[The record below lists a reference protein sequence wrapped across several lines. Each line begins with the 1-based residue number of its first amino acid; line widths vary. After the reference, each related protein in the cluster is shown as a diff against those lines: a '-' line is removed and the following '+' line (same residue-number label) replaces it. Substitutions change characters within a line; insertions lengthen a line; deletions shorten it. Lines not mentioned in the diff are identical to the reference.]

1 MVLRAIKWVQCGAA
15 VPDILRK
22 AESVMTSL
30 MGTYYHNIDV
40 KGRMNFPTK
49 LREILG
55 ISFYITKSIDSPCL
69 TVYSQEEWNKLSE
82 KVAEMPASKSGAIK
96 RWLFSGACVVTPDK
110 QGRILLPQELR
121 TFAGLEKDI
130 VVIGAND
137 KAEIWDKARWDEM
150 NSSIDMEELLAT
162 MSELGF

>member
-1 MVLRAIKWVQCGAA
+1 
-15 VPDILRK
+15 
-22 AESVMTSL
+22 MTSL

-40 KGRMNFPTK
+40 KGRLNFPTK

-55 ISFYITKSIDSPCL
+55 VSFYVTKSIDSPCL
-69 TVYSQEEWNKLSE
+69 TVYSQEEWDKLSA
-82 KVAEMPASKSGAIK
+82 KVAAIPASKSGRIQ
-96 RWLFSGACVVTPDK
+96 RWLFSGACEVTPDK

-121 TFAGLEKDI
+121 AFAGLEKDI

-137 KAEIWDKARWDEM
+137 KAEIWDKSRWDEM
-150 NSSIDMEELLAT
+150 NSSMDMEDLLAT